1 MTPEQAMD
9 GFRAGRTLIVYRR
22 DDPLLP
28 WLLEQVRA
36 GVLSQEYVEYDEQSS
51 AMKFRLAKDKS

>member
-1 MTPEQAMD
+1 MD

-28 WLLEQVRA
+28 WLLEQAHA

-51 AMKFRLAKDKS
+51 AMKFRLAKEKP